1 MKTIIQSGLNTKT
14 ALLKISCAFFSGL
27 FMAGCASTTVIQS
40 SPTGAKVYLDG
51 QPLGITPYTYSDKK
65 IIGTTHLFKL
75 EKDGFAPLYGN
86 FSRNA
91 RWNKAAVVVG
101 CISIVPLLWAKDYP
115 IDSTYDLRPIITI
128 IEPEKVIVSPVAPK
142 TKVQRIFDLKLQL
155 DAKVID
161 QERFD
166 LEKKKILEE

>member
-1 MKTIIQSGLNTKT
+1 
-14 ALLKISCAFFSGL
+14 
-27 FMAGCASTTVIQS
+27 
-40 SPTGAKVYLDG
+40 
-51 QPLGITPYTYSDKK
+51 
-65 IIGTTHLFKL
+65 
-75 EKDGFAPLYGN
+75 
-86 FSRNA
+86 
-91 RWNKAAVVVG
+91 
-101 CISIVPLLWAKDYP
+101 VPLLWAKDYP

-166 LEKKKILEE
+166 LEKKNILEE